1 MNRRLFMR
9 KLVFLLSVL
18 ASLSFAGIE
27 ASLGFGPYH
36 GIVGVGYTM
45 MDDHFSANIHL
56 SNFST
61 DYDFLGG
68 MGVAYR
74 FSGLSGAYVFHSS
87 DWMTGEVEGFRI
99 RLEDGEFADVEETCR
114 RFDYWRLVFGLGFQY
129 LITKHLGAYV
139 EVGFQFLAGDGGYYT
154 NFDELYGRLDNDKLV
169 FPVGLGIVADF

>member
-1 MNRRLFMR
+1 MR

-61 DYDFLGG
+61 DYDFFGG

-129 LITKHLGAYV
+129 LIQSIWEPMLKLGSSSLLEMAATIQILTS
-139 EVGFQFLAGDGGYYT
+139 FM
-154 NFDELYGRLDNDKLV
+154 
-169 FPVGLGIVADF
+169 ADSIMINLFSPWV